1 MPSWIATGPMFFSVR
16 YIFVS
21 CRKVWVSTKR
31 IVEVQRMSK
40 RLLLLVA
47 AVIISSA
54 GSVANA
60 DLVAYWKLNE
70 RTGNTAGDSSG
81 NGYNGI
87 IRGGSSWRDE
97 GGIFD
102 GALEFDGV
110 DDHVDLP
117 DFSITTNT
125 ITFVAWING
134 WKAASWAGI
143 VFCRGNACGMHFG
156 TDDRLHYTWN
166 DKPETW
172 GWDDGPMIPQ
182 DEWAMVAVVIE
193 PDKATA
199 YVYSEKGGLQ
209 QSVNRVMHI
218 PQTLYN
224 VKLGWDDY
232 GKGSPLAQAVERRFK
247 GLIDEV
253 AIFDHALSFDQIGQV
268 STKGVGWFI
277 AAPEIRGLIDAVEKA
292 ELMLKE
298 HSFTEAIGF
307 VERKIK
313 ECVRWREENAEEAGK
328 VDEVVSQFRFQ
339 LAEAKNA
346 VGAPKSETAEEYK
359 QAIGSGLVSWS
370 RQGLA
375 LAWLHEK
382 ISTDEY
388 EDIIQTLL
396 QNNSNYLRGVATQAE
411 MMIGNQ
417 RPEAAIRFLELNL
430 GAYEHWREKQPFDN
444 IAAEDR
450 LPELYFRLGAAR
462 EAAGSSKAGTADAYS
477 KTFSPSCLNYVSERT
492 AALIWLL
499 ENERDSEYRR
509 AIKLATLSLV
519 VKDELKEVLSKV
531 CEHFESRKDWV
542 KFKQFLNTLFAE
554 EKGRSIWVGLMES
567 CLGGETYWLRERYHN
582 YLERE
587 PGLKLA
593 RDCVVAE
600 KYAANEQFEKAAE
613 LYRDITNRCGPEDNK
628 RAFEFQLCKCLFQAG
643 RYREAISELEGFIA
657 NSTGTSRALVKE
669 AILMKARTQIHLG
682 EPEKAID
689 SFFTLMMEYPEMEE
703 IPESTFFVGYCY
715 MLQGKFKAATEA
727 FDCVIRGCPISPYV
741 SRARQWIT
749 RIKTMT
755 EEQ

>member
-1 MPSWIATGPMFFSVR
+1 MPSWIAIAWMCFSVR
-16 YIFVS
+16 YIFVPY
-21 CRKVWVSTKR
+21 RNVSVVLER
-31 IVEVQRMSK
+31 IVEVQGRFK
-40 RLLLLVA
+40 KLLLLVA

-54 GSVANA
+54 GSVVNA
-60 DLVAYWKLNE
+60 DLVTYWKMNE

-87 IRGGSSWRDE
+87 LRGGSSWRDE

-102 GALEFDGV
+102 GALELDGV

-117 DFSITTNT
+117 DFRITTNT

-134 WKAASWAGI
+134 WKAASWAGV

-182 DEWAMVAVVIE
+182 DKWVMVAVVIE

-199 YVYSEKGGLQ
+199 YVYSEKAGLQ

-253 AIFDHALSFDQIGQV
+253 AIFDHALSFDQISQL

-277 AAPEIRGLIDAVEKA
+277 AAPEIRGLVDAVEKA
-292 ELMLKE
+292 EVMLKDQ
-298 HSFTEAIGF
+298 SFTGAIGF
-307 VERKIK
+307 LEGKIR
-313 ECVRWREENAEEAGK
+313 ECVRWQEKHPDEATK
-328 VDEVVSQFRFQ
+328 LDKVVSQLRFQ

-346 VGAPKSETAEEYK
+346 TGAPKSEIAEEYEE
-359 QAIGSGLVSWS
+359 AIGSGLVSSS

-375 LAWLHEK
+375 SAWLHENV
-382 ISTDEY
+382 STDEY

-396 QNNSNYLRGVATQAE
+396 QNNSNYLKGVAAQAE
-411 MMIGNQ
+411 MMIGSQ

-430 GAYEHWREKQPFDN
+430 EAYEHWREKHPFDSVV
-444 IAAEDR
+444 AEDR
-450 LPELYFRLGAAR
+450 LPEVYFRLGEAR
-462 EAAGSSKAGTADAYS
+462 RAAGASKEKIADAYS
-477 KTFSPSCLNYVSERT
+477 KTFSRSCLNYVLERAT
-492 AALIWLL
+492 ALIWLL
-499 ENERDSEYRR
+499 ENQRVNEYSQ
-509 AIKLATLSLV
+509 AIKLATLSLDI
-519 VKDELKEVLSKV
+519 KDELKGVLSKV
-531 CEHFESRKDWV
+531 CNHFESKKDWV
-542 KFKQFLNTLFAE
+542 KFEQFLNTLFAE
-554 EKGRSIWVGLMES
+554 EKDRSRWVGLMES
-567 CLGGETYWLRERYHN
+567 CLGGETYWLREQYHN
-582 YLERE
+582 HLDRE
-587 PGLKLA
+587 PGLKLT

-600 KYAANEQFEKAAE
+600 KHAANEQFEKAAE
-613 LYRDITNRCGPEDNK
+613 LYRDIKNRCGPEDNK
-628 RAFEFQLCKCLFQAG
+628 RAFEFQHCKCLFQAG
-643 RYREAISELEGFIA
+643 RYKQAISELEGFIA
-657 NSTGTSRALVKE
+657 NSKGTSRALVKE
-669 AILMKARTQIHLG
+669 AILMKARTHIHLG
-682 EPEKAID
+682 EPEKAIE

-703 IPESTFFVGYCY
+703 IPETTFFVGYCY
-715 MLQGKFKAATEA
+715 MLEGKFNAATEA
-727 FDCVIRGCPISPYV
+727 FDCVIKGYPSSPYV